1 MTLFNLYNKSYLIGE
16 EDLGGGGGCLHLLF
30 PNMMSFE
37 FIQREVL

>member
-16 EDLGGGGGCLHLLF
+16 EDLGGGGCLHLLF

-37 FIQREVL
+37 FIQGEVL